1 MAWSGSAWLG
11 VMGRVGLALREIR
24 FASFA
29 SASGVGIL
37 ASLAAVICS
46 EGLSE
51 DNEGSDCCNED
62 DEDEDGVVITAVM
75 MIIMVTVIIIMFM
88 ISTIIIF
95 MTFAAVMMMIKIVL
109 VMVAPVNL
117 DIKCNSPF
125 LPGRK

>member
-1 MAWSGSAWLG
+1 
-11 VMGRVGLALREIR
+11 MGRVGLALREIR

-37 ASLAAVICS
+37 ASLEAVICS

-75 MIIMVTVIIIMFM
+75 MIIMVTVIIIMFI

-95 MTFAAVMMMIKIVL
+95 MTFAAVMMIKIVL